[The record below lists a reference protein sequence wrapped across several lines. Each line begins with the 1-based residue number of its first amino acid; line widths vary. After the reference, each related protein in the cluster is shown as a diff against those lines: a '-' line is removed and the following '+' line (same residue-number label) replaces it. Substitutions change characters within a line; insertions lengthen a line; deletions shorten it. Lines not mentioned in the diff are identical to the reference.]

1 MTNSKN
7 STNNSSKSDELY
19 AIAETSGQQFWFE
32 VNRYYDIDRLNAKE
46 KDKITLEKVLLLKD
60 NDSITIGKPYVKDA
74 KIELEVVSHKRD
86 KKILVYK
93 MRPKKKT
100 RRKMGHRQELTRVMV
115 KSIKIGKSVPK
126 SSSKKEETVKKETKP
141 KSEKSTNLTILMAH
155 KKGTGSTRNGRDSNS
170 KRLGVKAYGGEKVT
184 AGSILIR
191 QRGTSFLPGIN
202 VGKGKDDTLFA
213 LKEGT
218 VSFESIKRNLRNRKR
233 VNIVI

>member
-7 STNNSSKSDELY
+7 PLKNSSDNKELY

-60 NDSITIGKPYVKDA
+60 KNSITIGKPYVKDA

-115 KSIKIGKSVPK
+115 KSISLGKSSPK
-126 SSSKKEETVKKETKP
+126 SSSKKETVEKETKP
-141 KSEKSTNLTILMAH
+141 KSEKSTN
-155 KKGTGSTRNGRDSNS
+155 
-170 KRLGVKAYGGEKVT
+170 
-184 AGSILIR
+184 
-191 QRGTSFLPGIN
+191 
-202 VGKGKDDTLFA
+202 
-213 LKEGT
+213 
-218 VSFESIKRNLRNRKR
+218 
-233 VNIVI
+233 

>member
-7 STNNSSKSDELY
+7 TTNNSKSNELY

-46 KDKITLEKVLLLKD
+46 KDKITLEKVLVLKD
-60 NDSITIGKPYVKDA
+60 NESITIGKPYVKDA
-74 KIELEVVSHKRD
+74 KVELEVVSHKRD

-115 KSIKIGKSVPK
+115 KSIKIGKSASK

-141 KSEKSTNLTILMAH
+141 KSEKSTN
-155 KKGTGSTRNGRDSNS
+155 
-170 KRLGVKAYGGEKVT
+170 
-184 AGSILIR
+184 
-191 QRGTSFLPGIN
+191 
-202 VGKGKDDTLFA
+202 
-213 LKEGT
+213 
-218 VSFESIKRNLRNRKR
+218 
-233 VNIVI
+233 

>member
-7 STNNSSKSDELY
+7 TTNNSKSNELY

-32 VNRYYDIDRLNAKE
+32 VDRYYDIDRLNAKE

-60 NDSITIGKPYVKDA
+60 KDSITVGKPYIKDS

-115 KSIKIGKSVPK
+115 KSISIVKSTPK
-126 SSSKKEETVKKETKP
+126 SSSKKETVKKETKP
-141 KSEKSTNLTILMAH
+141 KSENPTN
-155 KKGTGSTRNGRDSNS
+155 
-170 KRLGVKAYGGEKVT
+170 
-184 AGSILIR
+184 
-191 QRGTSFLPGIN
+191 
-202 VGKGKDDTLFA
+202 
-213 LKEGT
+213 
-218 VSFESIKRNLRNRKR
+218 
-233 VNIVI
+233 

>member
-7 STNNSSKSDELY
+7 SSNNSSESNELY

-32 VNRYYDIDRLNAKE
+32 VDRYYDIDRLNAKE
-46 KDKITLEKVLLLKD
+46 KDKITLEKVLVLKD
-60 NDSITIGKPYVKDA
+60 NESITIGKPYVKDA

-126 SSSKKEETVKKETKP
+126 SSSKKEETPKKETEP
-141 KSEKSTNLTILMAH
+141 KSEKSTN
-155 KKGTGSTRNGRDSNS
+155 
-170 KRLGVKAYGGEKVT
+170 
-184 AGSILIR
+184 
-191 QRGTSFLPGIN
+191 
-202 VGKGKDDTLFA
+202 
-213 LKEGT
+213 
-218 VSFESIKRNLRNRKR
+218 
-233 VNIVI
+233 

>member
-1 MTNSKN
+1 MTNSKTPSKN
-7 STNNSSKSDELY
+7 SKNNELY

-60 NDSITIGKPYVKDA
+60 KGSVTVGKPYVKDA

-115 KSIKIGKSVPK
+115 KSISIGKSAPK
-126 SSSKKEETVKKETKP
+126 SSSKKETVKKETKP
-141 KSEKSTNLTILMAH
+141 KSEKSTN
-155 KKGTGSTRNGRDSNS
+155 
-170 KRLGVKAYGGEKVT
+170 
-184 AGSILIR
+184 
-191 QRGTSFLPGIN
+191 
-202 VGKGKDDTLFA
+202 
-213 LKEGT
+213 
-218 VSFESIKRNLRNRKR
+218 
-233 VNIVI
+233 